1 LAPKLTDSEPRMTV
15 VDYAEKF
22 FGLPIVDYRH
32 GDKVTRRDCVFRLAQ
47 ETYDAEESQRE
58 LLDGLLA
65 QVDPKT
71 LEALVIGPW
80 NEASSDGPQGF
91 FDGLIELRLPAL
103 KALFVG
109 DMTYEDCEMSWII
122 QTDYTSLLAAYP
134 KLEVLRIRGTN
145 ELKLPRLSLPNLR
158 ELAIESG
165 GLPNAIVHTIGDS
178 TLPALKKLEL
188 WLGDEGY
195 GFDGDL
201 STYKDLL
208 AKIRPERLE
217 YLGLRNSEISDQLAG
232 YLAQQKWLGSLHTL
246 DLSMGTLGDD
256 GAKALLASQFLQ
268 GLKVLDVRHHYISD
282 QLVEQLEALPLTL
295 EIDEAEDE
303 DDGDRYVQVSE

>member
-1 LAPKLTDSEPRMTV
+1 MTV

-22 FGLPIVDYRH
+22 VGLPIVDYRH
-32 GDKVTRRDCVFRLAQ
+32 GDKITRGDCVFRLAQ

-58 LLDGLLA
+58 LLDGFLA
-65 QVDPKT
+65 QVDTKT

-80 NEASSDGPQGF
+80 NEASSQGPQDYF
-91 FDGLIELRLPAL
+91 QGLIEHRLPAL
-103 KALFVG
+103 RALFVG

-122 QTDYTSLLAAYP
+122 QTDYAPLLAAYP

-145 ELKLPRLSLPNLR
+145 ELKLPQLSLPNLR

-165 GLPNAIVHTIGDS
+165 GLPSEIVRTIGES

-201 STYKDLL
+201 STYKELL
-208 AKIRPERLE
+208 AKIQPQRLE

-232 YLAQQKWLGSLHTL
+232 YLAQQSWLGSLHTL

-256 GAKALLASQFLQ
+256 GAKALLASQFVQ
-268 GLKVLDVRHHYISD
+268 GLKVLDVRHHYISEPV
-282 QLVEQLEALPLTL
+282 VEQLEALPLTL
-295 EIDEAEDE
+295 EIDEAEE
-303 DDGDRYVQVSE
+303 ADDGDRYVQVSE

>member
-1 LAPKLTDSEPRMTV
+1 MTV

-22 FGLPIVDYRH
+22 VGLPIVDYRH
-32 GDKVTRRDCVFRLAQ
+32 GDKITRRDCVFRLAQ

-58 LLDGLLA
+58 LLDGFLA
-65 QVDPKT
+65 QVDTKT

-80 NEASSDGPQGF
+80 NEASSQGPQDYF
-91 FDGLIELRLPAL
+91 EGLIEHRLPAL
-103 KALFVG
+103 RALFVG

-122 QTDYTSLLAAYP
+122 QTDYAPLLAAYP

-145 ELKLPRLSLPNLR
+145 ELKLPQLSLPNLR

-165 GLPNAIVHTIGDS
+165 GLPSEIVRTIGES
-178 TLPALKKLEL
+178 ALPALKKLEL

-201 STYKDLL
+201 STYKELL
-208 AKIRPERLE
+208 AKIQPQRLE

-232 YLAQQKWLGSLHTL
+232 YLAQQSWLGSLHTL

-256 GAKALLASQFLQ
+256 GAKALLASQFVQ
-268 GLKVLDVRHHYISD
+268 GLKVLDVRHHYISEPV
-282 QLVEQLEALPLTL
+282 VEQLEALPLTL
-295 EIDEAEDE
+295 EIDEAEE
-303 DDGDRYVQVSE
+303 ADDGDRYVQVSE

>member
-1 LAPKLTDSEPRMTV
+1 MTV
-15 VDYAEKF
+15 VDYTEKF
-22 FGLPIVDYRH
+22 FGLPIVDFRH
-32 GDKVTRRDCVFRLAQ
+32 GDTVNRRDCVYRLAQ

-58 LLDGLLA
+58 LLDGFLA
-65 QVDPKT
+65 QVDPQT

-80 NEASSDGPQGF
+80 SEASSDGPSEF
-91 FDGLIELRLPAL
+91 LEGLIQHRLPAL

-122 QTDYTSLLAAYP
+122 QTDYAPLLAAYP
-134 KLEVLRIRGTN
+134 NLEVLRIRGTN

-165 GLPNAIVHTIGDS
+165 GLPSDIVRTIGDS
-178 TLPALKKLEL
+178 ALPALKKLEL

-208 AKIRPERLE
+208 TKIQPQRLE

-232 YLAQQKWLGSLHTL
+232 HLAQQSWLGSLHTL

-256 GAKALLASQFLQ
+256 GAKALLASQYLK
-268 GLKVLDVRHHYISD
+268 GLKLLDVRHHYISKRV
-282 QLVEQLEALPLTL
+282 VEQLQALPLIL
-295 EIDEAEDE
+295 EIDEAEEE

>member
-1 LAPKLTDSEPRMTV
+1 MDPEPGMTV
-15 VDYAEKF
+15 VDYTEKF
-22 FGLPIVDYRH
+22 FGLPIVGFRH
-32 GDKVTRRDCVFRLAQ
+32 GDSVNRRDCVYRLEQ

-58 LLDGLLA
+58 LLDGFLA
-65 QVDPKT
+65 QVDPQS

-80 NEASSDGPQGF
+80 NDASSEGP
-91 FDGLIELRLPAL
+91 FDFLEGLIEHRLPAL

-109 DMTYEDCEMSWII
+109 DMTYEDCEMSWIM
-122 QTDYTSLLAAYP
+122 QTDYAPLLAAYP
-134 KLEVLRIRGTN
+134 NLEILRIRGTN

-165 GLPNAIVHTIGDS
+165 GLPSAIVRTIGDS

-208 AKIRPERLE
+208 ASIQPQRLE

-232 YLAQQKWLGSLHTL
+232 YLAQQSWLGSLHTL

-256 GAKALLASQFLQ
+256 GAKALLASQYLQ
-268 GLKVLDVRHHYISD
+268 GLKVLDVRHHYISERV
-282 QLVEQLEALPLTL
+282 VEQLKALPLTL
-295 EIDEAEDE
+295 EIDAAEDE

>member
-1 LAPKLTDSEPRMTV
+1 MTV
-15 VDYAEKF
+15 ADYAEKF
-22 FGLPIVDYRH
+22 FGLPIVEYRH
-32 GDKVTRRDCVFRLAQ
+32 GDRITRRDCVYRLSQ

-58 LLDGLLA
+58 VLDGFLA

-71 LEALVIGPW
+71 LQALVIGPW
-80 NEASSDGPQGF
+80 NDASSSGPHDYF
-91 FDGLIELRLPAL
+91 EGLIEHRLPAL

-122 QTDYTSLLAAYP
+122 QTDYAPLLEAYP
-134 KLEVLRIRGTN
+134 QLEVLRIRGTN
-145 ELKLPRLSLPNLR
+145 ELELPRLSLANLR

-165 GLPNAIVHTIGDS
+165 GLPSAIVRTIGES
-178 TLPALKKLEL
+178 SLPALQKLEL

-201 STYKDLL
+201 TTYKDLL
-208 AKIRPERLE
+208 AKIQPQRLE

-232 YLAQQKWLGSLHTL
+232 YLAQQSWLSSLHTL

-282 QLVEQLEALPLTL
+282 RVVEQLKALPLTL

>member
-1 LAPKLTDSEPRMTV
+1 MTV
-15 VDYAEKF
+15 ADYAEKF
-22 FGLPIVDYRH
+22 YGLPIVDYRH
-32 GDKVTRRDCVFRLAQ
+32 GDKVTRRDCVFRLSQ
-47 ETYDAEESQRE
+47 ETYDAEESQRDV
-58 LLDGLLA
+58 LDSFLA
-65 QVDPKT
+65 QVDPAR

-80 NEASSDGPQGF
+80 SEASSEGPDGYF
-91 FDGLIELRLPAL
+91 EALIEHRLPAL

-122 QTDYTSLLAAYP
+122 QTDYAPLLAAYP
-134 KLEVLRIRGTN
+134 NLEVLRIRGTN

-165 GLPNAIVHTIGDS
+165 GLPSAIVRTIGDS

-208 AKIRPERLE
+208 AKLQPQRLE
-217 YLGLRNSEISDQLAG
+217 YLGLRNAEISDQLAG
-232 YLAQQKWLGSLHTL
+232 YLAQQSWVGSLHTL

-256 GAKALLASQFLQ
+256 GAKALLASQFVRR
-268 GLKVLDVRHHYISD
+268 LKVLDVRHHYISAR
-282 QLVEQLEALPLTL
+282 VIEQLEALPLTL
-295 EIDEAEDE
+295 EIDAAEEA

>member
-1 LAPKLTDSEPRMTV
+1 LAQSLTDLEPRMTV

-22 FGLPIVDYRH
+22 FGLPIVDFRH
-32 GDKVTRRDCVFRLAQ
+32 GEAIKRRDCVYRLMQ

-58 LLDGLLA
+58 LLDGFLA
-65 QVDPKT
+65 QVDAES

-80 NEASSDGPQGF
+80 NEASSDGPDGF
-91 FDGLIELRLPAL
+91 LEGLIEAQLPAL

-122 QTDYTSLLAAYP
+122 QTDYAPLLAAYP

-145 ELKLPRLSLPNLR
+145 ELTLPKLSLPNLR

-165 GLPNAIVHTIGDS
+165 GLPSAIVRTIGDS
-178 TLPALKKLEL
+178 ELPALQKLEL

-201 STYKDLL
+201 ATYKDLL
-208 AKIRPERLE
+208 AKIQPKRLD

-232 YLAQQKWLGSLHTL
+232 YLAQQSWLGSLHTL

-268 GLKVLDVRHHYISD
+268 GLKVLDVRHHYISKSV
-282 QLVEQLEALPLTL
+282 VEQLAALPLTL
-295 EIDEAEDE
+295 EIDEAEE
-303 DDGDRYVQVSE
+303 ADDGDRYVQVSE